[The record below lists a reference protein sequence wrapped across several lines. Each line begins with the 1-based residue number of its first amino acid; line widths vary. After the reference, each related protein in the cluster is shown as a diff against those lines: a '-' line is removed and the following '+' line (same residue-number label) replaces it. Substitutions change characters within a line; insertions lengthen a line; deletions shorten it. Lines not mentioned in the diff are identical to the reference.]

1 MRFRNFSLLWSAS
14 LVSNIGSWMQ
24 TVAVGALVIARTGQA
39 SWAVLIAAGA
49 FLPVG
54 LLSPLGG
61 ALADRIRRK
70 PVIALG
76 NLAEAVVA
84 GAIAF
89 LVAGRHDSPLA
100 LLGLVTVQGS
110 VSALVQP
117 FSQAILPDLVPRSEF
132 LAASALNSA
141 QWNAGRIVG
150 PALAGATVA
159 AFGFAASFVA
169 NAVSFLA
176 VVIAVLFVR
185 LSPPPGRQGSVL
197 AALRSGL
204 SATRSEPS
212 CRAAII
218 TIGVVAF
225 VAAPFIAL
233 VPAMAL
239 RLSHGGAAAV
249 AAATSE
255 LTTAQGLGAVA
266 GALLMAPLAARI
278 GRGRLLGWSL
288 GLLPVALTCY
298 ALSPTRWW
306 GVVTLFLVG
315 LVYLGVLSGLSTA
328 VQLYA
333 PPDYR
338 GRVLSFFQV
347 ALGVSY
353 PLGALLQGPVAD
365 AIGIGWTTASSAI
378 AMVVIMVAVVL
389 VRPSFAHALVRRQ
402 QLVEPV
408 PGAAGNAQ
416 AASGWSKPSLAQV
429 DPASRS
435 SCHGGTLRT

>member
-1 MRFRNFSLLWSAS
+1 MRTAPASSLRPLRYRNFSLLWSAS
-14 LVSNIGSWMQ
+14 LVSNVGSWMQ
-24 TVAVGALVIARTGQA
+24 TVAVGALVISRTGQA

-49 FLPVG
+49 FLPIG
-54 LLSPLGG
+54 LLSPVGG
-61 ALADRIRRK
+61 ALADRARRK

-84 GAIAF
+84 GAIAL
-89 LVAGRHDSPLA
+89 LVAGRHDTPLA
-100 LLGLVTVQGS
+100 LLGLVTLQGS
-110 VSALVQP
+110 VSALIQP
-117 FSQAILPDLVPRSEF
+117 FSQAILPDLVPRSDF
-132 LAASALNSA
+132 LAASSLNSA

-185 LSPPPGRQGSVL
+185 LSPPPGRRGSVL
-197 AALRSGL
+197 AALREGL

-218 TIGVVAF
+218 AIGVVAF

-239 RLSHGGAAAV
+239 RLSHGGGAAV

-278 GRGRLLGWSL
+278 GRGPLLGWSL
-288 GLLPVALTCY
+288 ALLPLALTFY
-298 ALSPTRWW
+298 ALAPTRWW
-306 GVVTLFLVG
+306 GVATLFLVG

-353 PLGALLQGPVAD
+353 PIGALLQGPVAD
-365 AIGIGWTTASSAI
+365 AIGIGWTTACSAI
-378 AMVVIMVAVVL
+378 ALALIMAAVV
-389 VRPSFAHALVRRQ
+389 VFRPGFARTLVRRE
-402 QLVEPV
+402 QLTEPV
-408 PGAAGNAQ
+408 PVAAAVEPDGQRLVRAQ
-416 AASGWSKPSLAQV
+416 PCTSGP
-429 DPASRS
+429 
-435 SCHGGTLRT
+435 CE